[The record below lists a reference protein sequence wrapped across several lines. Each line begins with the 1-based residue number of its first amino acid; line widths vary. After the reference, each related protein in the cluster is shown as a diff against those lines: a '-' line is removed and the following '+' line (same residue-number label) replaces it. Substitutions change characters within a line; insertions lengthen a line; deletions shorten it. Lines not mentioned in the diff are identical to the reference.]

1 MKTFIE
7 RIEKKL
13 KTFNEMLEE
22 DLKDPAFKAEWDRT
36 RVAREVSGLII
47 RYRIDNS
54 LSQTQLAKHLGL
66 KLSQIQ
72 KLENGDGESI
82 NENKEK

>member
-1 MKTFIE
+1 M
-7 RIEKKL
+7 
-13 KTFNEMLEE
+13 KTFNEMLEK

-54 LSQTQLAKHLGL
+54 LSQRQLAKHLGL
-66 KLSQIQ
+66 KLRHIQ
-72 KLENGDGESI
+72 QLEDGDGGSI
-82 NENKEK
+82 NNSKENQ